1 MAIQPIKRYGGFTPT
16 GIDTSGVKRMEALA
30 GLGATAASVG
40 TAIGEKIATAEAP
53 EEALQDL
60 EKAKEEGAEL
70 KKRNPLAWG
79 ASTYNATLEKAYV
92 DSKELDFAAQAAR
105 IAIDNPTDVMAFD
118 SLIREQAKAT
128 LSNVQ
133 PEFEAQVRRRV
144 DLITANTSA
153 KIYEQQVKQNQEQAN
168 ALSTNNIEVATQEM
182 LSAANS
188 DNPESANQMFT
199 DINQMIDDR
208 VLNGQ
213 ESGAAAQVQ
222 KKALMVDLVGA
233 YASGGLD
240 KTIATRGFSA
250 ASQEIQALYDKP
262 PEGFSLQDR
271 DDLVDNLRSRLSEAI
286 KLKDIEEKES
296 EDNLKAT
303 QKRTAGDLLTGIL
316 NNTVG
321 MPEVKSAW
329 QNSKLRFEDYNQL
342 VTIYNSRGA
351 GSDDYATIVQINSLM
366 TDNPE
371 QALRLI
377 ANNVGTNLTAKT
389 AVSLNR
395 SAQDSM
401 EGEGVLKRSDVA
413 RARNFVRASIQV
425 EGLEG
430 KYMQDQAAKQAQLL
444 FTFDS
449 MVMDNPDNVMQIMF
463 DLVEA
468 VPLIKETPE
477 ERKEALI
484 NTLNRARRDAG
495 DDEVAVAQAEKAY
508 NDRLAELEAL
518 IMREEEYLKYRAYLD
533 QLKESS
539 KLKVEASE

>member
-1 MAIQPIKRYGGFTPT
+1 MAIKPIQRYGIFQPT
-16 GIDTSGVKRMEALA
+16 SVDTSAAQTMRALA
-30 GLGATAASVG
+30 GVGQALSEGATAIGKPIAERE
-40 TAIGEKIATAEAP
+40 AIKEAEVDVA
-53 EEALQDL
+53 
-60 EKAKEEGAEL
+60 KAREEGTEIEM
-70 KKRNPLAWG
+70 KSPLAWG
-79 ASTYNATLEKAYV
+79 GSTYNATIEKAYV
-92 DSKELDFAAQAAR
+92 DSKQLDFAAQAAR
-105 IAIDNPTDVMAFD
+105 IATENPTDVMAFG

-133 PEFEAQVRRRV
+133 PEFKAQVRRRV

-153 KIYEQQVKQNQEQAN
+153 KIYEQQVKQQQEQAN
-168 ALSTNNIEVATQEM
+168 ALSKNNIEVATQEM

-208 VLNGQ
+208 VLNGH
-213 ESGAAAQVQ
+213 ESIVAAQVQ
-222 KKALMVDLVGA
+222 KKALMVDLAGA

-240 KTIATRGFSA
+240 KTIATQGFSA
-250 ASQEIQALYDKP
+250 ASQEIQAVYDKP

-286 KLKDIEEKES
+286 RLKDIEEKES
-296 EDNLKAT
+296 EDNLITT
-303 QKRTAGDLLTGIL
+303 QRRTAGTLLTGIL
-316 NNTVG
+316 DNTVG
-321 MPEVKSAW
+321 MPELKAAWKS
-329 QNSKLRFEDYNQL
+329 SELSFEGYNQL
-342 VTIYNSRGA
+342 VTIYSSRGA
-351 GSDDYATIVQINSLM
+351 GSDDYETIVKINSLI
-366 TDNPE
+366 TDAPE
-371 QALRLI
+371 EAFRLI
-377 ANNVGTNLTAKT
+377 ANNVGTNLTTNT
-389 AVSLNR
+389 ALSLNR

-413 RARNFVRASIQV
+413 RARDFVIGSIQV
-425 EGLEG
+425 TGLEG

-477 ERKEALI
+477 ERKEALQDKFTRAI
-484 NTLNRARRDAG
+484 NDAG
-495 DDEVAVAQAEKAY
+495 EDEAL
-508 NDRLAELEAL
+508 LAAAKKEYVDGLGELEEL
-518 IMREEEYLKYRAYLD
+518 TKKEKEYLRYRAYLD

>member
-1 MAIQPIKRYGGFTPT
+1 MAMQPIKRYAAFTPDSV
-16 GIDTSGVKRMEALA
+16 DTSEVARMESLA
-30 GLGATAASVG
+30 GMGQAGVTAFS
-40 TAIGEKIATAEAP
+40 AIGEKIATAEAP

-213 ESGAAAQVQ
+213 ESGVAAQVQ

-240 KTIATRGFSA
+240 KTIATQGFSA

-329 QNSKLRFEDYNQL
+329 QNSKLTFEGYNQL

-351 GSDDYATIVQINSLM
+351 GSDDYATIVKINSLI
-366 TDNPE
+366 TDDPE
-371 QALRLI
+371 EAFRLI
-377 ANNVGTNLTAKT
+377 ANNVGTNLTTNT
-389 AVSLNR
+389 ALSLNR

-468 VPLIKETPE
+468 VPLIKETPK
-477 ERKEALI
+477 ERKEALQ
-484 NTLNRARRDAG
+484 TTFARAIVDAG
-495 DDEVAVAQAEKAY
+495 EDDTALAAAKKAY
-508 NDRLAELEAL
+508 NDGIGELEAL
-518 IMREEEYLKYRAYLD
+518 IKKEEEYLKYRAYLD

>member
-213 ESGAAAQVQ
+213 ESGVAAQVQ

>member
-1 MAIQPIKRYGGFTPT
+1 MAMQPIKRYAAFTPDSV
-16 GIDTSGVKRMEALA
+16 DTSEVARMQSLA
-30 GLGATAASVG
+30 GMGQAGVTAFS
-40 TAIGEKIATAEAP
+40 AIGEKIATAEAP
-53 EEALQDL
+53 EEALQDV

-79 ASTYNATLEKAYV
+79 AATYNATLEQAYV
-92 DSKELDFAAQAAR
+92 DSKGLDFAAQAAR
-105 IAIDNPTDVMAFD
+105 IATENPTDVMAFD

-199 DINQMIDDR
+199 DINRMIDDR

-213 ESGAAAQVQ
+213 ESDVAAQVQ

-240 KTIATRGFSA
+240 KTIATQGFSA

-271 DDLVDNLRSRLSEAI
+271 DDLVDNLRNRLSEAI

-321 MPEVKSAW
+321 MPEVKAAW
-329 QNSKLRFEDYNQL
+329 KSSELTFEGYNQL

-351 GSDDYATIVQINSLM
+351 GSDDYATIVKINSLI
-366 TDNPE
+366 TDDPE
-371 QALRLI
+371 EAFRLI
-377 ANNVGTNLTAKT
+377 ANNVGTNLTTNT
-389 AVSLNR
+389 ALSLNR

-413 RARNFVRASIQV
+413 RARDFVRASIQV

-468 VPLIKETPE
+468 VPLIKETPK
-477 ERKEALI
+477 ERKEALQ
-484 NTLNRARRDAG
+484 TTFARAIENVGNDA
-495 DDEVAVAQAEKAY
+495 AALATARKAY
-508 NDRLAELEAL
+508 NDGIGELEEL
-518 IMREEEYLKYRAYLD
+518 IKKEEEYLRYRAYLD
-533 QLKESS
+533 QLKDSS

>member
-1 MAIQPIKRYGGFTPT
+1 MAIKPIQRYGIFQPT
-16 GIDTSGVKRMEALA
+16 SVDTSAAQTMRALA
-30 GLGATAASVG
+30 GVGQALSEGATAIGKPIAERE
-40 TAIGEKIATAEAP
+40 AIKEAEVDVA
-53 EEALQDL
+53 
-60 EKAKEEGAEL
+60 KAREEGTEIEM
-70 KKRNPLAWG
+70 KSPLAWG
-79 ASTYNATLEKAYV
+79 GSTYNATIEKAYV
-92 DSKELDFAAQAAR
+92 DSKQLDFAAQAAR
-105 IAIDNPTDVMAFD
+105 IATENPTDVMAFG

-133 PEFEAQVRRRV
+133 PEFKAQVRRRV

-153 KIYEQQVKQNQEQAN
+153 KIYEQQVKQQQEQAN
-168 ALSTNNIEVATQEM
+168 ALSKNNIEVATQEM

-208 VLNGQ
+208 VLNGH
-213 ESGAAAQVQ
+213 ESIVAAQVQ
-222 KKALMVDLVGA
+222 KKALMVDLAGA

-240 KTIATRGFSA
+240 KTIATQGFSA
-250 ASQEIQALYDKP
+250 ASQEIQAVYDKP

-286 KLKDIEEKES
+286 RLKDIEEKES
-296 EDNLKAT
+296 EDNLITT
-303 QKRTAGDLLTGIL
+303 QRRTAGTLLTGIL
-316 NNTVG
+316 DNTVG
-321 MPEVKSAW
+321 MPELKAAWKS
-329 QNSKLRFEDYNQL
+329 SKLTFEGYNQL

-351 GSDDYATIVQINSLM
+351 GSDDYATIVKINSLI
-366 TDNPE
+366 TDAPE
-371 QALRLI
+371 EAFRLI
-377 ANNVGTNLTAKT
+377 ANNVGTNLTTNT
-389 AVSLNR
+389 ALSLNR

-413 RARNFVRASIQV
+413 RARDFVRGSIQV
-425 EGLEG
+425 TGLEG

-468 VPLIKETPE
+468 VPLIKDTPE
-477 ERKEALI
+477 ERLERAKDTFDRAKEA
-484 NTLNRARRDAG
+484 AG
-495 DDEVAVAQAEKAY
+495 DDEDKLATANKEYIDKYNEIEAMTRKEK
-508 NDRLAELEAL
+508 
-518 IMREEEYLKYRAYLD
+518 EYLNYRNYLD

>member
-1 MAIQPIKRYGGFTPT
+1 MAIQPIKRYGGFTAT
-16 GIDTSGVKRMEALA
+16 GIDQSGVKRMEALA

-40 TAIGEKIATAEAP
+40 TAIGKKIATAEAP
-53 EEALQDL
+53 EEALQDV

-105 IAIDNPTDVMAFD
+105 IAIENPTDVMAFD

-213 ESGAAAQVQ
+213 ESRVAAQVQ

-240 KTIATRGFSA
+240 KTIATQGFSA

-329 QNSKLRFEDYNQL
+329 QNSKLTFEGYNQL

-351 GSDDYATIVQINSLM
+351 GSDDYATIVKINSLI
-366 TDNPE
+366 TDDPE
-371 QALRLI
+371 EAFRLI
-377 ANNVGTNLTAKT
+377 ANNVGTNLTTNT
-389 AVSLNR
+389 ALSLNR

-468 VPLIKETPE
+468 VPLIKETPK
-477 ERKEALI
+477 ERKDALI

-495 DDEVAVAQAEKAY
+495 DDKAAVAQAEKAY
-508 NDRLAELEAL
+508 NDGLAELEAL
-518 IMREEEYLKYRAYLD
+518 TMREEEYLKYRAYLD
-533 QLKESS
+533 QVREGS

>member
-1 MAIQPIKRYGGFTPT
+1 MAIKPIQRYGIFQPT
-16 GIDTSGVKRMEALA
+16 SVDTSAAQTMRALA
-30 GLGATAASVG
+30 GVGQSLSEGATAIGKPIAERE
-40 TAIGEKIATAEAP
+40 AIKEAEIDVA
-53 EEALQDL
+53 
-60 EKAKEEGAEL
+60 KAREEGTEIEM
-70 KKRNPLAWG
+70 KSPLAWG
-79 ASTYNATLEKAYV
+79 GSTYNATIEKAYV
-92 DSKELDFAAQAAR
+92 DSKQLDFAAQAAR
-105 IAIDNPTDVMAFD
+105 IATENPTDVMAFG

-133 PEFEAQVRRRV
+133 PEFKAQVRRRV

-153 KIYEQQVKQNQEQAN
+153 KIYEQQVKQQQEQAN
-168 ALSTNNIEVATQEM
+168 ALSKNNIEVATQEM

-208 VLNGQ
+208 VLNGH
-213 ESGAAAQVQ
+213 ESIVAAQVQ
-222 KKALMVDLVGA
+222 KKALMVDLAGA

-240 KTIATRGFSA
+240 KTIATQGFSA
-250 ASQEIQALYDKP
+250 ASQEIQAVYDKP

-286 KLKDIEEKES
+286 RLKDIEEKES
-296 EDNLKAT
+296 EDNLITT
-303 QKRTAGDLLTGIL
+303 QRRTAGTLLTGIL
-316 NNTVG
+316 DNTVG
-321 MPEVKSAW
+321 MPELKAAWKS
-329 QNSKLRFEDYNQL
+329 SELSFEGYNQL
-342 VTIYNSRGA
+342 VTIYSSRGA
-351 GSDDYATIVQINSLM
+351 GSDDYETIVKINSLI
-366 TDNPE
+366 TNDPE
-371 QALRLI
+371 AAFRLI
-377 ANNVGTNLTAKT
+377 ASNAGTNLTTNT
-389 AVSLNR
+389 ALSLNR

-413 RARNFVRASIQV
+413 RARDFVRASVQV

-468 VPLIKETPE
+468 VPLIKDTPE
-477 ERKEALI
+477 ERLERVQDTFDRAKEA
-484 NTLNRARRDAG
+484 AG
-495 DDEVAVAQAEKAY
+495 DDEDKLATANKEYIDKYNEIEAMTRKEK
-508 NDRLAELEAL
+508 
-518 IMREEEYLKYRAYLD
+518 EYLNYRNYLD

>member
-1 MAIQPIKRYGGFTPT
+1 MAIKPIQRYGIFQPT
-16 GIDTSGVKRMEALA
+16 SVDTSAAQTMRALA
-30 GLGATAASVG
+30 GVGQSLSEGATAIGKPIAERE
-40 TAIGEKIATAEAP
+40 AIKEAEIDVA
-53 EEALQDL
+53 
-60 EKAKEEGAEL
+60 KAREEGTEIEM
-70 KKRNPLAWG
+70 KSPLAWG
-79 ASTYNATLEKAYV
+79 GSTYNATIEKAYV
-92 DSKELDFAAQAAR
+92 DSKQLDFAAQAAR
-105 IAIDNPTDVMAFD
+105 IATENPTDVMAFG

-133 PEFEAQVRRRV
+133 PEFKAQVRRRV

-153 KIYEQQVKQNQEQAN
+153 KIYEQQVKQQQEQAN
-168 ALSTNNIEVATQEM
+168 ALSKNNIEVATQEM

-208 VLNGQ
+208 VLNGH
-213 ESGAAAQVQ
+213 ESIVAAQVQ
-222 KKALMVDLVGA
+222 KKALMVDLAGA

-240 KTIATRGFSA
+240 KTIATQGFSA
-250 ASQEIQALYDKP
+250 ASQEIQAVYDKP

-286 KLKDIEEKES
+286 RLKDIEEKES
-296 EDNLKAT
+296 EDNLITT
-303 QKRTAGDLLTGIL
+303 QRRTAGTLLTGIL
-316 NNTVG
+316 DNTVG
-321 MPEVKSAW
+321 MPELKAAWKS
-329 QNSKLRFEDYNQL
+329 SELSFEGYNQL
-342 VTIYNSRGA
+342 VTIYSSRGA
-351 GSDDYATIVQINSLM
+351 GSDDYETIVKINSLI
-366 TDNPE
+366 TNDPE
-371 QALRLI
+371 AAFRLI
-377 ANNVGTNLTAKT
+377 ASNAGTNLTTNT
-389 AVSLNR
+389 ALSLNR

-413 RARNFVRASIQV
+413 RARDFVRASVQV

-468 VPLIKETPE
+468 VPLIKDTPE
-477 ERKEALI
+477 ERLERAKDTFDRAKEA
-484 NTLNRARRDAG
+484 AG
-495 DDEVAVAQAEKAY
+495 DDEDKLATANKEYIDKYNEIEAMTRKEK
-508 NDRLAELEAL
+508 
-518 IMREEEYLKYRAYLD
+518 EYLNYRNYLD

>member
-1 MAIQPIKRYGGFTPT
+1 MAMQPIKRYAAFTPDSV
-16 GIDTSGVKRMEALA
+16 DTSEVARMQSLA
-30 GLGATAASVG
+30 GMGQAGVTAFS
-40 TAIGEKIATAEAP
+40 AIGEKIATAEAP
-53 EEALQDL
+53 EEALQDV

-79 ASTYNATLEKAYV
+79 AATYNATLEQAYV
-92 DSKELDFAAQAAR
+92 DSKGLDFAAQAAR
-105 IAIDNPTDVMAFD
+105 IATENPTDVMAFD

-144 DLITANTSA
+144 NLITANTSA

-199 DINQMIDDR
+199 DINRMIDNR

-213 ESGAAAQVQ
+213 ESDVAAQVQ

-271 DDLVDNLRSRLSEAI
+271 DDLVDNLRNRLSEAI

-321 MPEVKSAW
+321 MPEVKAAW
-329 QNSKLRFEDYNQL
+329 KSSELTFEGYNQL

-351 GSDDYATIVQINSLM
+351 GSDDYATIVKINSLI
-366 TDNPE
+366 TDDPE
-371 QALRLI
+371 EAFRLI
-377 ANNVGTNLTAKT
+377 ANNVGTNLTTNT
-389 AVSLNR
+389 ALSLNR

-413 RARNFVRASIQV
+413 RARDFVRASIQV

-468 VPLIKETPE
+468 VPLIKETPK
-477 ERKEALI
+477 ERKEALQ
-484 NTLNRARRDAG
+484 TTFARAIENVGNDA
-495 DDEVAVAQAEKAY
+495 AALATARKAY
-508 NDRLAELEAL
+508 NDGIGELEEL
-518 IMREEEYLKYRAYLD
+518 IKKEEEYLRYRAYLD
-533 QLKESS
+533 QLKDSS

>member
-1 MAIQPIKRYGGFTPT
+1 MAIQPIRRYGGFTAT
-16 GIDTSGVKRMEALA
+16 GIDQSGVKRMEALA

-40 TAIGEKIATAEAP
+40 TAIGKKIATAEAP
-53 EEALQDL
+53 EQALQDV

-105 IAIDNPTDVMAFD
+105 IATENPTDVMAFD
-118 SLIREQAKAT
+118 SLIREQAQAT

-153 KIYEQQVKQNQEQAN
+153 KIYEQQVKQNQEQAD
-168 ALSTNNIEVATQEM
+168 ALSISNIETATQEM

-188 DNPESANQMFT
+188 DNPEAANQMFT
-199 DINQMIDDR
+199 DINRMIDDR

-213 ESGAAAQVQ
+213 ESDVAAQVQ
-222 KKALMVDLVGA
+222 KKALMVDLAGA

-296 EDNLKAT
+296 EDNLRAT

-321 MPEVKSAW
+321 MPEVKAAW
-329 QNSKLRFEDYNQL
+329 KSSELTFEGYNQL

-351 GSDDYATIVQINSLM
+351 GSDDYATIVKINSLI
-366 TDNPE
+366 TDDPE
-371 QALRLI
+371 EAFRLI
-377 ANNVGTNLTAKT
+377 ANNVGTNLTTNT
-389 AVSLNR
+389 ALSLNR

-413 RARNFVRASIQV
+413 RARDFVRASIQV

-468 VPLIKETPE
+468 VPLIKDTPE
-477 ERKEALI
+477 ERLERLQNKFDKAIE
-484 NTLNRARRDAG
+484 RAG
-495 DDEVAVAQAEKAY
+495 DDAAAEAKATKEY
-508 NDRLAELEAL
+508 NDGIGELEAY
-518 IMREEEYLKYRAYLD
+518 IKQEEEYLKYRAYLD

-539 KLKVEASE
+539 KLKVETGE

>member
-1 MAIQPIKRYGGFTPT
+1 MAQKPIMRYGQFTPT
-16 GIDTSGVKRMEALA
+16 GVDQSAAQQMRALA
-30 GLGATAASVG
+30 GLGETVARAGIKIGEAAATARAP
-40 TAIGEKIATAEAP
+40 AEA
-53 EEALQDL
+53 EAAVA
-60 EKAKEEGAEL
+60 KAREEGTEV
-70 KKRNPLAWG
+70 KMKSPLAWG

-105 IAIDNPTDVMAFD
+105 IAIENPTDVMAFD

-213 ESGAAAQVQ
+213 ESGVAAQVQ

-240 KTIATRGFSA
+240 KTIATQGFSA

-329 QNSKLRFEDYNQL
+329 QNSKLTFEGYNQL

-351 GSDDYATIVQINSLM
+351 GSDDYATIVKINSLI
-366 TDNPE
+366 TNDPE
-371 QALRLI
+371 EAFRLI
-377 ANNVGTNLTAKT
+377 ANNVGTNLTTNT
-389 AVSLNR
+389 ALSLNR

-477 ERKEALI
+477 ERKEKLQTTFA
-484 NTLNRARRDAG
+484 RAIVDAG
-495 DDEVAVAQAEKAY
+495 EDDTALAAAKKAY
-508 NDRLAELEAL
+508 NDGIGELEAL
-518 IMREEEYLKYRAYLD
+518 IKKEEEYLKYRAYLD

>member
-1 MAIQPIKRYGGFTPT
+1 MAMQPIKRYAAFTPDSV
-16 GIDTSGVKRMEALA
+16 DTSEVARMESLA
-30 GLGATAASVG
+30 GMGQAGVTAFS
-40 TAIGEKIATAEAP
+40 AIGEKIATAEAP

-105 IAIDNPTDVMAFD
+105 IAIENPTDVMAFD

-213 ESGAAAQVQ
+213 ESGVAAQVQ

-240 KTIATRGFSA
+240 KTIATQGFSA

-329 QNSKLRFEDYNQL
+329 QNSKLTFEGYNQL

-351 GSDDYATIVQINSLM
+351 GSDDYATIVKINSLI
-366 TDNPE
+366 TDDPE
-371 QALRLI
+371 EAFRLI
-377 ANNVGTNLTAKT
+377 ANNVGTNLTTNT
-389 AVSLNR
+389 ALSLNR

-468 VPLIKETPE
+468 VPLIKETPK
-477 ERKEALI
+477 ERKEALQ
-484 NTLNRARRDAG
+484 TTFARAIVDAG
-495 DDEVAVAQAEKAY
+495 EDDTALAAAKKAY
-508 NDRLAELEAL
+508 NDGIGELEAL
-518 IMREEEYLKYRAYLD
+518 IKKEEEYLKYRAYLD

>member
-1 MAIQPIKRYGGFTPT
+1 MAIKPIQRYGIFQPT
-16 GIDTSGVKRMEALA
+16 SVDTSAAQTMRALA
-30 GLGATAASVG
+30 GVGQSLSQGATAIGKPIAERE
-40 TAIGEKIATAEAP
+40 AIKEAEVDVA
-53 EEALQDL
+53 
-60 EKAKEEGAEL
+60 KAREEGTEIEM
-70 KKRNPLAWG
+70 KSPLAWG
-79 ASTYNATLEKAYV
+79 GSTYNATIEKAYV
-92 DSKELDFAAQAAR
+92 DSKQLDFAAQAAR
-105 IAIDNPTDVMAFD
+105 IATENPTDVMAFG

-133 PEFEAQVRRRV
+133 PEFKAQVRRRV

-153 KIYEQQVKQNQEQAN
+153 KIYEQQVKQQQEQAN
-168 ALSTNNIEVATQEM
+168 ALSKNNIEVATQEM

-208 VLNGQ
+208 VLNGH
-213 ESGAAAQVQ
+213 ESIVAAQVQ
-222 KKALMVDLVGA
+222 KKALMVDLAGA

-240 KTIATRGFSA
+240 KTIATQGFSA
-250 ASQEIQALYDKP
+250 ASQEIQAVYDKP

-286 KLKDIEEKES
+286 RLKDIEEKES
-296 EDNLKAT
+296 EDNLITT
-303 QKRTAGDLLTGIL
+303 QRRTAGTLLTGIL
-316 NNTVG
+316 DNTVG
-321 MPEVKSAW
+321 MPELKAAWKS
-329 QNSKLRFEDYNQL
+329 SELSFEGYNQL
-342 VTIYNSRGA
+342 VTIYSSRGA
-351 GSDDYATIVQINSLM
+351 GSDDYETIVKINSLI
-366 TDNPE
+366 TNDPE
-371 QALRLI
+371 AAFRLI
-377 ANNVGTNLTAKT
+377 ASNAGTNLTTNT
-389 AVSLNR
+389 ALSLNR

-413 RARNFVRASIQV
+413 RARDFVRASVQV

-468 VPLIKETPE
+468 VPLIKDTPE
-477 ERKEALI
+477 ERLERAKDTFDRAKEA
-484 NTLNRARRDAG
+484 AG
-495 DDEVAVAQAEKAY
+495 DDEDKLATANKEYIDKYNEIEAMTRKEK
-508 NDRLAELEAL
+508 
-518 IMREEEYLKYRAYLD
+518 EYLNYRNYLD

>member
-1 MAIQPIKRYGGFTPT
+1 MAMQPIKRYAAFTPDSV
-16 GIDTSGVKRMEALA
+16 DTSEVARMESLA
-30 GLGATAASVG
+30 GMGQAGVTAFS
-40 TAIGEKIATAEAP
+40 AIGEKIATAEAP

-105 IAIDNPTDVMAFD
+105 IAIENPTDVMAFD

-213 ESGAAAQVQ
+213 ESGVAAQVQ

-240 KTIATRGFSA
+240 KTIATQGFSA

-329 QNSKLRFEDYNQL
+329 QNSKLTFEGYNQL

-351 GSDDYATIVQINSLM
+351 GSDDYATIVKINSLI
-366 TDNPE
+366 TDDPE
-371 QALRLI
+371 EAFRLI
-377 ANNVGTNLTAKT
+377 ANNVGTNLTTNT
-389 AVSLNR
+389 ALSLNR

-477 ERKEALI
+477 ERKEKLQ
-484 NTLNRARRDAG
+484 NKRARAIVDAG
-495 DDEVAVAQAEKAY
+495 EDDTALAAAKKAY
-508 NDRLAELEAL
+508 NDGIGELEAL
-518 IMREEEYLKYRAYLD
+518 IKKEEEYLKYRAYLD

>member
-1 MAIQPIKRYGGFTPT
+1 MAMQPIKRYAAFTPDSV
-16 GIDTSGVKRMEALA
+16 DTSEVARMQSLA
-30 GLGATAASVG
+30 GMGQAGVTAFS
-40 TAIGEKIATAEAP
+40 AIGEKIATAEAP
-53 EEALQDL
+53 EEALQDV

-79 ASTYNATLEKAYV
+79 AATYNATLEQAYV
-92 DSKELDFAAQAAR
+92 DSKGLDFAAQAAR
-105 IAIDNPTDVMAFD
+105 IATENPTDVMAFD

-199 DINQMIDDR
+199 DINRMIDNR

-213 ESGAAAQVQ
+213 ESDVAAQVQ

-271 DDLVDNLRSRLSEAI
+271 DDLVDNLRNRLSEAI

-321 MPEVKSAW
+321 MPEVKAAW
-329 QNSKLRFEDYNQL
+329 KSSELTFEGYNQL

-351 GSDDYATIVQINSLM
+351 GSDDYATIVKINSLI
-366 TDNPE
+366 TDDPE
-371 QALRLI
+371 EAFRLI
-377 ANNVGTNLTAKT
+377 ANNVGTNLTTNT
-389 AVSLNR
+389 ALSLNR

-413 RARNFVRASIQV
+413 RARDFVRASIQV

-468 VPLIKETPE
+468 VPLIKETPK
-477 ERKEALI
+477 ERKEALQ
-484 NTLNRARRDAG
+484 TTFARAIENVGNDA
-495 DDEVAVAQAEKAY
+495 AALATARKAY
-508 NDRLAELEAL
+508 NDGIGELEEL
-518 IMREEEYLKYRAYLD
+518 IKKEEEYLRYRAYLD
-533 QLKESS
+533 QLKDSS

>member
-1 MAIQPIKRYGGFTPT
+1 MAIKPIQRYGIFQPT
-16 GIDTSGVKRMEALA
+16 SVDTSAAQTMRALA
-30 GLGATAASVG
+30 GVGQSLSEGATAIGKPIAERE
-40 TAIGEKIATAEAP
+40 AIKEAEVDVA
-53 EEALQDL
+53 
-60 EKAKEEGAEL
+60 KAREEGTEIEM
-70 KKRNPLAWG
+70 KSPLAWG
-79 ASTYNATLEKAYV
+79 GSTYNATIEKAYV
-92 DSKELDFAAQAAR
+92 DSKQLDFAAQAAR
-105 IAIDNPTDVMAFD
+105 IATENPTDVMAFG

-133 PEFEAQVRRRV
+133 PEFKAQVRRRV

-153 KIYEQQVKQNQEQAN
+153 KIYEQQVKQQQEQAN
-168 ALSTNNIEVATQEM
+168 ALSKNNIEVATQEM

-208 VLNGQ
+208 VLNGH
-213 ESGAAAQVQ
+213 ESIVAAQVQ
-222 KKALMVDLVGA
+222 KKALMVDLAGA

-240 KTIATRGFSA
+240 KTIATQGFSA
-250 ASQEIQALYDKP
+250 ASQEIQAVYDKP

-286 KLKDIEEKES
+286 RLKDIEEKES
-296 EDNLKAT
+296 EDNLITT
-303 QKRTAGDLLTGIL
+303 QRRTAGTLLTGIL
-316 NNTVG
+316 DNTVG
-321 MPEVKSAW
+321 MPELKAAWKS
-329 QNSKLRFEDYNQL
+329 SELSFEGYNQL
-342 VTIYNSRGA
+342 VTIYSSRGA
-351 GSDDYATIVQINSLM
+351 GSDDYETIVKINSLI
-366 TDNPE
+366 TNDPE
-371 QALRLI
+371 AAFRLI
-377 ANNVGTNLTAKT
+377 ASNAGTNLTTNT
-389 AVSLNR
+389 ALSLNR

-413 RARNFVRASIQV
+413 RARDFVRASVQV

-468 VPLIKETPE
+468 VPLIKDTPE
-477 ERKEALI
+477 ERLERAKDTFDRAKEA
-484 NTLNRARRDAG
+484 AG
-495 DDEVAVAQAEKAY
+495 DDEDKLATANKEYIDKYNEIEAMTRKEK
-508 NDRLAELEAL
+508 
-518 IMREEEYLKYRAYLD
+518 EYLNYRNYLD

>member
-1 MAIQPIKRYGGFTPT
+1 MAMQPIKRYGGFTAT
-16 GIDTSGVKRMEALA
+16 GVDQSGIKRMQALA
-30 GLGATAASVG
+30 GFAGDVLETTSR
-40 TAIGEKIATAEAP
+40 IGRTVAEAKAP
-53 EEALQDL
+53 EQALQDV
-60 EKAKEEGAEL
+60 EKAKEEGEEL

-105 IAIDNPTDVMAFD
+105 IATENPTDVMAFD
-118 SLIREQAKAT
+118 SLIREQAQAT
-128 LSNVQ
+128 LSSVQ

-153 KIYEQQVKQNQEQAN
+153 KIYQQQVKQNQEQAD
-168 ALSTNNIEVATQEM
+168 ALSISNIETATQEM

-188 DNPESANQMFT
+188 DNPEAANQMFT
-199 DINQMIDDR
+199 DINRMIDDR

-213 ESGAAAQVQ
+213 ESDVAAQVQ
-222 KKALMVDLVGA
+222 KKALMVDLAGA

-296 EDNLKAT
+296 EDNLRAT

-321 MPEVKSAW
+321 MPEVKAAW
-329 QNSKLRFEDYNQL
+329 KSSELTFEGYNQL

-351 GSDDYATIVQINSLM
+351 GSDDYATIVKINSLI
-366 TDNPE
+366 TDDPE
-371 QALRLI
+371 EAFRLI
-377 ANNVGTNLTAKT
+377 ANNVGTNLTTNT
-389 AVSLNR
+389 ALSLNR

-413 RARNFVRASIQV
+413 RARDFVRASIQV

-468 VPLIKETPE
+468 VPLIKDTPE
-477 ERKEALI
+477 ERLERLQNKFDKAIES
-484 NTLNRARRDAG
+484 AG
-495 DDEVAVAQAEKAY
+495 DDAAAEATATKEY
-508 NDRLAELEAL
+508 NDAVNELEAL
-518 IMREEEYLKYRAYLD
+518 TRKEEEYLKYRAYLD